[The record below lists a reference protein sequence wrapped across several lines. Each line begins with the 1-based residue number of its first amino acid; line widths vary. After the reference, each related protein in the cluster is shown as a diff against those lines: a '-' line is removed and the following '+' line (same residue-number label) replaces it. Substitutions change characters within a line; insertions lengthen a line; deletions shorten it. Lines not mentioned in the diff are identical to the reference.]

1 MKKKENINTSTDY
14 RSRIKT
20 LRESLG
26 MTQEQLAEKVGRTT
40 RAIRQVENGE
50 AFPRISTLGKIAEA
64 LNAELI
70 ISLISKGDKEIPKEK
85 EIIIPPSIE
94 PDDLRFGEN
103 D

>member
-1 MKKKENINTSTDY
+1 MKKKENINSSSDY
-14 RSRIKT
+14 KAQIKN

-26 MTQEQLAEKVGRTT
+26 MTQEQLAARVDRTP

-70 ISLISKGDKEIPKEK
+70 ISLVPKENAGTIGNE
-85 EIIIPPSIE
+85 EIKIPHNVG
-94 PDDLRFGEN
+94 PDDLCFGEN